1 MLGSS
6 LAVLAGLFASLAS
19 VCAKLA
25 MAEEA
30 TLHFCVW
37 ISLTNL
43 IPPCNVV
50 SDLFTQF
57 NQI

>member
-25 MAEEA
+25 MTEEA
-30 TLHFCVW
+30 TLHFCAW

-43 IPPCNVV
+43 IPPCNIV
-50 SDLFTQF
+50 S
-57 NQI
+57 